1 MYKMLLISVV
11 LSVTGCANPSQNCE
25 QILEVK
31 EQQLECKKLQ
41 FQIQNNKNP
50 QQVTE
55 AKRRFAESCT
65 DLRYYRD
72 QYDTICKGNETPI
85 GESKPQL

>member
-1 MYKMLLISVV
+1 MYKMLLTSSVFI
-11 LSVTGCANPSQNCE
+11 LASCAQQPQSCE

-31 EQQLECKKLQ
+31 DQQLECKKLQ
-41 FQIQNNKNP
+41 FQIQNNNNP

-55 AKRRFAESCT
+55 AKRRFDESCT

-85 GESKPQL
+85 GKQKEQP